1 MIQDLYDKYISA
13 AEVTLL
19 DLTIAPDGT
28 RNQTRMNMI
37 VAFTQDLT
45 AEVDPVAFF
54 RPHLATALT
63 EKLSEIPSL
72 VRYLSLVHAR
82 WLGSLEHEGT
92 EKMMY
97 ASIAKALCPLV
108 KPGSC
113 VFPQW
118 TMDSL
123 LAVQPAATDP
133 TGVETAI
140 TLIENNPPFVYAAVA
155 VLHTRLA
162 LKLNALTKEETK

>member
-1 MIQDLYDKYISA
+1 MIQGLYDKYIDA

-28 RNQTRMNMI
+28 RNQTRMNTI
-37 VAFTQDLT
+37 VTFTQDLT
-45 AEVDPVAFF
+45 SEVDPLSFF
-54 RPHLATALT
+54 RPHLARALT

-82 WLGSLEHEGT
+82 WLSSLEHDGM
-92 EKMMY
+92 EKLMY
-97 ASIAKALCPLV
+97 ASIAKALCPLE
-108 KPGSC
+108 KPSGC

-118 TMDSL
+118 TLDSL
-123 LAVQPAATDP
+123 NAVQPASTDP
-133 TGVETAI
+133 TGVGTAI
-140 TLIENNPPFVYAAVA
+140 TLIANNPPFVYAAVA

-162 LKLNALTKEETK
+162 LKLNDLTKEEKK